1 MNDAMKTRLLEKLA
15 ALEHA
20 RWSHWMK
27 YLFTKGKDFSGFG
40 FYIHKDSVERW
51 KHQLATEYKD
61 LSEAEKE
68 SDRVEA
74 RKTLEVLEAELLRHQ
89 AGCLLPDGHE
99 GPCVEAVWKEEA
111 GPARPMKQI
120 WGATAGDWRL
130 DARGDGRWWVR
141 GPYGTMTMS
150 AERAPLSL
158 DAEEARRRAEDCL
171 RKLLTV
177 PGITLTVR

>member
-1 MNDAMKTRLLEKLA
+1 MTDHLYPPPTTTIAAASSSPGERFQCSFCKADDGRHLVRGAVGVFICCECVVLA
-15 ALEHA
+15 GNLFEEDEMDRRAPVP
-20 RWSHWMK
+20 HW
-27 YLFTKGKDFSGFG
+27 TAG
-40 FYIHKDSVERW
+40 
-51 KHQLATEYKD
+51 HQ
-61 LSEAEKE
+61 
-68 SDRVEA
+68 V
-74 RKTLEVLEAELLRHQ
+74 
-89 AGCLLPDGHE
+89 GCLLPDGHE

-150 AERAPLSL
+150 AERAPLSP

>member
-1 MNDAMKTRLLEKLA
+1 MNDALKTRLLEKLA

-51 KHQLATEYKD
+51 KRQLATEYKD

-99 GPCVEAVWKEEA
+99 GPCVEAVWKKDPMRLQNWVA
-111 GPARPMKQI
+111 GV
-120 WGATAGDWRL
+120 WTAWVGDWLL
-130 DARGDGRWWVR
+130 DVYGDGRWRVH
-141 GPYGTMTMS
+141 GPFGEVTGG
-150 AERAPLSL
+150 RVPLSP

>member
-1 MNDAMKTRLLEKLA
+1 MNSALVDLVETMTEEEREFTARLLRTLQDE
-15 ALEHA
+15 
-20 RWSHWMK
+20 RG
-27 YLFTKGKDFSGFG
+27 KGP
-40 FYIHKDSVERW
+40 
-51 KHQLATEYKD
+51 
-61 LSEAEKE
+61 
-68 SDRVEA
+68 DRV
-74 RKTLEVLEAELLRHQ
+74 TPHQ
-89 AGCLLPDGHE
+89 VGCLLPDGHE

-150 AERAPLSL
+150 AERAPLSP

-177 PGITLTVR
+177 PGITLTVPKTPLHQEGI